1 MRPVRPSPRPPL
13 RSRRWR
19 KLKLITQA
27 STHLPNISHVRSDSL
42 MKLTGQKMNYSERTY
57 SRKRPFLFCF
67 FLAESRNAFLNGN
80 TWMIL
85 SEKRNQKWVFLSFS
99 TPPRQRHAT
108 AQSYPL
114 HFWGHKQRHT
124 DTETKWEREREK
136 RMYFWFVLWRPF
148 ERMMTE
154 TFQFPV
160 YFFIVLSLSLFLF
173 PSLSFLH
180 ASHHVSLI
188 ILYFLFYFTH
198 SVYFNINFKQYSTGK
213 LSLLLFLNTFLC
225 VSFKNYYFFFLSLN
239 FKMSF
244 KGN

>member
-1 MRPVRPSPRPPL
+1 MMVMRPVRPSPRPPL

-124 DTETKWEREREK
+124 DTETKWEREKGCISGLFSEDLLREWWQK
-136 RMYFWFVLWRPF
+136 HSN
-148 ERMMTE
+148 
-154 TFQFPV
+154 FQSISSLFS
-160 YFFIVLSLSLFLF
+160 LSLS
-173 PSLSFLH
+173 
-180 ASHHVSLI
+180 
-188 ILYFLFYFTH
+188 FYFP
-198 SVYFNINFKQYSTGK
+198 
-213 LSLLLFLNTFLC
+213 LSLFCTPLIM
-225 VSFKNYYFFFLSLN
+225 SL
-239 FKMSF
+239 
-244 KGN
+244 

>member
-19 KLKLITQA
+19 KLKLITRA

-124 DTETKWEREREK
+124 DTETKWEREK

-160 YFFIVLSLSLFLF
+160 YFFIVLSLSLSISLSLFSARLSSCLFKNSIFPFLF
-173 PSLSFLH
+173 HSLCLFQYKFQTIFYWETIFASFSEH
-180 ASHHVSLI
+180 RSLC
-188 ILYFLFYFTH
+188 LF
-198 SVYFNINFKQYSTGK
+198 
-213 LSLLLFLNTFLC
+213 
-225 VSFKNYYFFFLSLN
+225 
-239 FKMSF
+239 
-244 KGN
+244 